1 MKILFAPNSFKESL
15 SSVQIVRI
23 LSEEFAEIDG
33 EKILLPLSDGGDGFL
48 DVIDFIN
55 SDKCRSYFFQNE
67 FGGIISENKVL
78 INATTEELFI
88 ESAEVIGLR
97 KLPLHLRKPM
107 NLNTYALG
115 NLIKQVIAARNNSQL
130 SYFNKIIFGIGGTAT
145 IDFGLG
151 TVEALGVKFFDKNK
165 NLIKPVPEN
174 FLTIDEINYSDFQ
187 LSLLKDVKISCIADV
202 DTPLLGSNSAIELYS
217 NQKGAGKEEIDKI
230 KKGIEHIANLL
241 LEKKIVSDIF
251 ALNGAGGGLAAGL
264 NIFLKAEI
272 IPSKSFISD
281 LLLEE
286 IDITE
291 IDYLIT
297 GEGKFDIQ
305 SFEGKATGE
314 LIKKFSPKVKNIFLV
329 CGMIDENV
337 KDLLPENVICFQ
349 LVDYFT
355 NTAEAIKNAEI
366 GLRSVSKKIF
376 QLLVSQ

>member
-15 SSVQIVRI
+15 SSVQIVKI
-23 LSEEFAEIDG
+23 LSEEFGETDS

-55 SDKCRSYFFQNE
+55 SGKCKSYFFQNE

-78 INATTEELFI
+78 IDETTEELFI

-97 KLPLHLRKPM
+97 KLPLHLRQPM
-107 NLNTYALG
+107 HLNSYALG
-115 NLIKQVIAARNNSQL
+115 NLIKEVIEARNASRLNH
-130 SYFNKIIFGIGGTAT
+130 FNKIIIGIGGTAT

-151 TVEALGVKFFDKNK
+151 AVEALGVKFFDKNK
-165 NLIKPVPEN
+165 NSIKPVPEN
-174 FLTIDEINYSDFQ
+174 FLTIDDLSFSDFQ
-187 LSLLKDVKISCIADV
+187 FSLLKDVKISCIADV
-202 DTPLLGSNSAIELYS
+202 DTPLLGSSSAIELYGY
-217 NQKGAGKEEIDKI
+217 QKGANKEEIDKI
-230 KKGIEHIANLL
+230 KKGIEHLAKLL
-241 LEKKIVSDIF
+241 FEKKIVTDIA

-272 IPSKSFISD
+272 IPSKNFISD
-281 LLLEE
+281 LLLKE

-314 LIKKFSPKVKNIFLV
+314 LIKKFSGRVKNIFLV
-329 CGMIDENV
+329 CGMIDEKV
-337 KDLLPENVICFQ
+337 KSLLPENVICFQ
-349 LVDYFT
+349 LLDYFSDA
-355 NTAEAIKNAEI
+355 AEAIKNAEE
-366 GLRSVSKKIF
+366 GLRSVSKKI
-376 QLLVSQ
+376 LSIIS

>member
-15 SSVQIVRI
+15 SSVQIVKI
-23 LSEEFAEIDG
+23 LSEEFGETDS

-55 SDKCRSYFFQNE
+55 SGKCKSYFFQNE

-78 INATTEELFI
+78 INETTEELFI

-97 KLPLHLRKPM
+97 KLPLHLRQPM
-107 NLNTYALG
+107 HLNSYALG
-115 NLIKQVIAARNNSQL
+115 NLIKEVIEARNASRLNH
-130 SYFNKIIFGIGGTAT
+130 FKEIIIGIGGTAT

-165 NLIKPVPEN
+165 NSIKPVPEN
-174 FLTIDEINYSDFQ
+174 FLTIDDLSFSDFQ
-187 LSLLKDVKISCIADV
+187 FSLLKDVKISCIADV
-202 DTPLLGSNSAIELYS
+202 DTPLLGSNSAIELYGY
-217 NQKGAGKEEIDKI
+217 QKGAGKEEIDKI
-230 KKGIEHIANLL
+230 KKGIEHLAKLL
-241 LEKKIVSDIF
+241 FEKKIVTDIA

-264 NIFLKAEI
+264 NIFLKSEI
-272 IPSKSFISD
+272 IPSKNFISD
-281 LLLEE
+281 LLLKE

-314 LIKKFSPKVKNIFLV
+314 LIKKFSGRVKNIFLV
-329 CGMIDENV
+329 CGMIDEKV
-337 KDLLPENVICFQ
+337 KPLLPENVICFQ
-349 LVDYFT
+349 LLDYFSDA
-355 NTAEAIKNAEI
+355 AEAIKNAEV
-366 GLRSVSKKIF
+366 GLRSVSKKI
-376 QLLVSQ
+376 LSIIS